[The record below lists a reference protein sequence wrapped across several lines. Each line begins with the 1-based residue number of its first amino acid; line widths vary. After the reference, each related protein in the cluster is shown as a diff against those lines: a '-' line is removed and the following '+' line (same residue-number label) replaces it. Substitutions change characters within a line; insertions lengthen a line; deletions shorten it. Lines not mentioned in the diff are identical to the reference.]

1 MIKLQRIIEP
11 IIQIIYLTI
20 VFLISSYMYRNSLS
34 NKLYKIFATLALVLG
49 IADSIYIIPRMYA
62 LLTTGIEDNLNHIG
76 WGRMGNAIAI
86 TVFFLILYDAYNIR
100 YNKRL
105 NPNLNRTLLTLSTI
119 RIILCLLPYN
129 EWFNLIPNS
138 KFALIRFIPLGMMGI
153 LLLIILFK
161 QGNKLGDT
169 NFKIIA
175 FTTFIALICLEPRI
189 YFSEGIGLPIFTIIR
204 SISLVIIVL
213 VGYKELRDINE
224 LSRY

>member
-1 MIKLQRIIEP
+1 MQRIFEP
-11 IIQIIYLTI
+11 ILQIIYLTI
-20 VFLISSYMYRNSLS
+20 IFLISSYMFRHSLS
-34 NKLYKIFATLALVLG
+34 NKLYRIFATLALVLG
-49 IADSIYIIPRMYA
+49 ISDSVYIIPRMYA
-62 LLTTGIEDNLNHIG
+62 LLTTGIEDNLKYIG

-86 TVFFLILYDAYNIR
+86 TIFFLILYDAYNIR

-105 NPNLNRTLLTLSTI
+105 NPNLNRTLLTLSII

-129 EWFNLIPNS
+129 QWFNLIPS
-138 KFALIRFIPLGMMGI
+138 FKFALVRFIPLGLI
-153 LLLIILFK
+153 VVLLLIKIFK

-175 FTTFIALICLEPRI
+175 FATFIALICLEPRI
-189 YFSEGIGLPIFTIIR
+189 YFSQGIGLSFVAIIR
-204 SISLVIIVL
+204 SISLLATIL